1 MPATTLPAS
10 HHHHSC
16 TSHSTSPRTTFS
28 PSVARYPYRPT
39 HCPLPPPESPRRM
52 HELRGDQAPTSPYAN
67 MSIPF
72 FDRAEANSLSEL
84 AGREYRSLAESVS
97 TDGLVARLR
106 ETDRAAMQKVKGSS
120 QPQSVSQ
127 TQKT

>member
-16 TSHSTSPRTTFS
+16 TTDSQS
-28 PSVARYPYRPT
+28 PSVARYPYRPS
-39 HCPLPPPESPRRM
+39 HCPLPPRESPRRM
-52 HELRGDQAPTSPYAN
+52 LEHRGDQGPTSPYAN

-72 FDRAEANSLSEL
+72 FDRAEASSLSEL

-120 QPQSVSQ
+120 QSQSVSQ